1 MIFTLPNVVS
11 LVRILLIPVF
21 LWLLFGRD
29 DPAAAGWLLGAIGA
43 TDWVDGYLARR
54 LDQVSEVGK
63 VLDPVADRGAVA
75 AGVIGGWISGAL
87 PWPIALAIVVRESI
101 VTIGALVVAS
111 RVGGAV
117 EVRRLGKAA
126 TMALYVAIPNFL
138 VFEGTAHA
146 FFGWVAWVFVV
157 PGLILYYLV
166 AFQYAGDVR
175 RLLGGGRAVYSGDPT
190 MGADG

>member
-1 MIFTLPNVVS
+1 MIFTIPNLVS
-11 LVRILLIPVF
+11 FVRILMIPVF

-75 AGVIGGWISGAL
+75 AAVIGGWVSGAL
-87 PWPIALAIVVRESI
+87 PWPIALAIVIRETV
-101 VTIGALVVAS
+101 VTTGALLLAA
-111 RVGGAV
+111 RVHDTV

-126 TMALYVAIPNFL
+126 TMALYIAIPGFL
-138 VFEGTAHA
+138 IYDGTGHA
-146 FFGWVAWVFVV
+146 FFGWVAWVFVI
-157 PGLILYYLV
+157 PGLILYYVV
-166 AFQYAGDVR
+166 AGQYAADVR
-175 RLLGGGRAVYSGDPT
+175 RMLARGPAVSSADPT